1 MKITI
6 LEQIIVGN
14 KTENDEKVKSLM
26 KDMEE
31 MKTQSVRNEN
41 YIKKVEK
48 ETKRWGER
56 LIKSKEETAKIN
68 KKLEEVEVKF
78 EEAVKEVL
86 VDTMKTFK
94 EN

>member
-41 YIKKVEK
+41 CIKKLEK
-48 ETKRWGER
+48 ENKRWEER

-78 EEAVKEVL
+78 EEAVKTKIETQERNL
-86 VDTMKTFK
+86 KK
-94 EN
+94 C